1 VVYNKCD
8 FKKLAEKVVKLKK
21 NKEIRELTIKE
32 NIIGKTSNF
41 FSKRRQITALVI
53 IMIIILGI
61 NGIYTLPKESL
72 PEIVFPTLIIQT
84 FYPGASPQDVESL
97 VTDKIEGKLS
107 ALEDLNETNSDSNFG
122 FSTVTVSFNEGVDID
137 RKKLE
142 VDSLINEINFS
153 QGVLNPEVS
162 ALNTSEIPLMDIS
175 IAGNYSIF
183 ELTNISE
190 DIKSEIEKISGVE
203 EVKLKGVLDREIHI
217 VVKKPLMYQYG
228 LNMTSVENA
237 LKSLNVSL
245 PIGGLNMNGSRYN
258 LRVDEELASLEE
270 IRKTSITTQKGSTIF
285 IEDIAEVVDTSEE
298 VVEYNNTY
306 VKGQDR
312 TFKSVKAEIIRKADS
327 DVIGTSVE
335 VKEMLE
341 NMRGDIY
348 PEDIKINITSDL
360 AVNVRNDL
368 SKVQDSAFS
377 GLIVVILVLFLFI
390 GFKESLIVAIAIPL
404 SLFMTLASLGLF
416 DITLN
421 TFALL
426 GIIVSLG
433 LIVDNSII
441 AIENIDRLK
450 NKGLNRKEAA
460 RVGINQVGFPIL
472 AATLTTVAAFFPLS
486 ILPGILGE
494 FVNTIPRTI
503 IITLISS
510 FVISIIITPTLY
522 IIIKKKRLKKDIKL
536 NKGIISIIKVIL
548 IGALSFYAF
557 SNDGDNIEIG
567 IVAVLF
573 FVSILTYKEF
583 FLEKQKEAGNI
594 IIKKYRK
601 LITYILK
608 KPLRKAFVF
617 TLGLV
622 ILVGSVGL
630 IFSGMVKIAFFPKNE
645 PNTVNIT
652 VDTPGGY
659 TLDQTSQIAGQV
671 EEYLIGVEEI
681 KSFNTTVGGREI
693 DKALISASFTDKE
706 TREID
711 GIKLVEKIEKDL
723 RLIPGGEIIVEGQSS
738 GGPPVGKPISLRL
751 VGDSLDSLSTVSNDY
766 SEILKSIEGVYNVE
780 LSAKA
785 GAPQI
790 YIDIKEKK
798 AQTMG
803 ITVVNA
809 SQQLRGI
816 VEGIEATTI
825 KDGRDEIDVIL
836 KCSSTPIY
844 DINSLDTICLTNING
859 DNIPLGSIAEIQEI
873 SGISGIKHIDG
884 ERLVIIDADLR
895 EGYNANEV
903 TELFQN
909 KISDYDMP
917 SGVELQLGG
926 DVEGI
931 QENFSNLFRS
941 MILAVF
947 LVFIILTLQF
957 GSVAQPFA
965 ILTTVPMA
973 LIGVLWGLAL
983 TGNDFGFYSF
993 MALIAL
999 VGIAVN
1005 DAIVLID
1012 YMNYLRSEGM
1022 DLFEAIVEA
1031 GETRFN
1037 PVIATSLTTIGGVL
1051 PLAFKEVYYAQFGF
1065 SLVFGL
1071 MITSILTLFFIPI
1084 MYSFIEGIKL
1094 KKRSI

>member
-1 VVYNKCD
+1 M
-8 FKKLAEKVVKLKK
+8 EK
-21 NKEIRELTIKE
+21 NKDVRELNIKE

-41 FSKRRQITALVI
+41 FSRRRQITALVI
-53 IMIIILGI
+53 IMIIVLGI

-84 FYPGASPQDVESL
+84 LYPGASPQDVEAL
-97 VTDKIEGKLS
+97 VTDKIEGKL
-107 ALEDLNETNSDSNFG
+107 ANLEDLNEISSDSNFG

-142 VDSLINEINFS
+142 VDSLVNEINFS
-153 QGVLNPEVS
+153 QGVIEPEVG
-162 ALNTSEIPLMDIS
+162 AFNTSEIPLMEIS

-183 ELTNISE
+183 ELTSISE
-190 DIKSEIEKISGVE
+190 NIKTEIEKISGVE
-203 EVKLKGVLDREIHI
+203 EVDLKGILDREIHVI
-217 VVKKPLMYQYG
+217 VKKPLMYENG
-228 LNMTSVENA
+228 LNMNSVQNA
-237 LKSLNVSL
+237 LSSLNISL

-258 LRVDEELASLEE
+258 LRVDEELESLED
-270 IRKTSITTQKGSTIF
+270 IRNTSIVAEKGGTIF
-285 IEDIAEVVDTSEE
+285 IEDIADVLDTSEE
-298 VVEYNNTY
+298 VTEFNNTY
-306 VKGQDR
+306 VKEEGR
-312 TFKSVKAEIIRKADS
+312 TFKSIKAEVIRKTNS
-327 DVIGTSVE
+327 DVVGTSEE
-335 VKEMLE
+335 VKQALE
-341 NMRGDIY
+341 KMKGSVY
-348 PEDIKINITSDL
+348 PKDINIIINSDL
-360 AVNVRNDL
+360 ADNVRNDL
-368 SKVQDSAFS
+368 SNVQESALS

-404 SLFMTLASLGLF
+404 SLFMTLATLGLF

-421 TFALL
+421 TFAIL

-450 NKGLNRKEAA
+450 NKGLNRKDAA
-460 RVGINQVGFPIL
+460 RIGINQVGFPIL

-503 IITLISS
+503 IITLLSS
-510 FVISIIITPTLY
+510 FIISIIITPTLY
-522 IIIKKKRLKKDIKL
+522 IIIKKRRIRKDLKL
-536 NKGIISIIKVIL
+536 NNFIGLIIKILL
-548 IGALSFYAF
+548 IGSLSFYAF
-557 SNDGDNIEIG
+557 SNDGDNFLIG
-567 IVAVLF
+567 IISVIF
-573 FVSILTYKEF
+573 FVSIIIYKELF
-583 FLEKQKEAGNI
+583 FERQKDSKNFLI
-594 IIKKYRK
+594 SNYKK
-601 LITYILK
+601 LIEFILK
-608 KPLRKAFVF
+608 KSLRKAFVF
-617 TLGLV
+617 FLGII
-622 ILVGSVGL
+622 ILFGSFGL
-630 IFSGMVKIAFFPKNE
+630 IFTGMVKIAFFPTNE

-652 VDTPGGY
+652 LDTPGGY
-659 TLDQTSQIAGQV
+659 TLDQTSQISSQI
-671 EEYLIGVEEI
+671 EEYLIGINEI
-681 KSFNTTVGGREI
+681 RSFNTTVGGREI
-693 DKALISASFTDKE
+693 DKAVISATFIDKE
-706 TREID
+706 LRDIN

-723 RLIPGGEIIVEGQSS
+723 RKIPGGEIIVEGQSS
-738 GGPPVGKPISLRL
+738 GGPPVGKPISIRL
-751 VGDSLDSLSTVSNDY
+751 VGNSLEDITRVSKDY

-780 LSAKA
+780 LSAKE

-798 AQTMG
+798 AQTLG
-803 ITVVNA
+803 LTVANA

-825 KDGRDEIDVIL
+825 KDGRDEIDVML

-844 DINSLDTICLTNING
+844 DINSLDTICLTNLRG
-859 DNIPLGSIAEIQEI
+859 DNIPLGSIAEIKEI
-873 SGISGIKHIDG
+873 SGISGIKHLDG
-884 ERLVIIDADLR
+884 DRLIIIDADLR
-895 EGYNANEV
+895 EGYNSSEI
-903 TELFQN
+903 TEIFQN
-909 KISDYDMP
+909 RISDYNID
-917 SGVELQLGG
+917 SDIEVQFGG

-957 GSVAQPFA
+957 KSIAQPFA

-973 LIGVLWGLAL
+973 LIGVLWGLAI

-1022 DLFEAIVEA
+1022 GLLESIIEA

-1037 PVIATSLTTIGGVL
+1037 PVLATSLTTIGGVL
-1051 PLAFKEVYYAQFGF
+1051 PLAFREIYYAQFGF

-1071 MITSILTLFFIPI
+1071 MVTSILTLVFIPI

-1094 KKRSI
+1094 RKRSIENE

>member
-1 VVYNKCD
+1 M
-8 FKKLAEKVVKLKK
+8 EK
-21 NKEIRELTIKE
+21 NKDVRELNIKE

-41 FSKRRQITALVI
+41 FSRRRQITALVI
-53 IMIIILGI
+53 IMIIVLGI

-84 FYPGASPQDVESL
+84 LYPGASPQDVEAL

-107 ALEDLNETNSDSNFG
+107 NLEDLNEISSDSNFG

-142 VDSLINEINFS
+142 VDSLVNEINFS
-153 QGVLNPEVS
+153 QGVIDPEVG
-162 ALNTSEIPLMDIS
+162 AFNTSEIPLMEIS
-175 IAGNYSIF
+175 VAGNYSIF
-183 ELTNISE
+183 QLTSISE
-190 DIKSEIEKISGVE
+190 NIKTEIEKISGVE
-203 EVKLKGVLDREIHI
+203 EVDLKGILDREIHV
-217 VVKKPLMYQYG
+217 VVKKPLMYENG
-228 LNMTSVENA
+228 LNMNSVQNA
-237 LKSLNVSL
+237 LSSLNISL

-258 LRVDEELASLEE
+258 LRVDEELESLDD
-270 IRKTSITTQKGSTIF
+270 IRKTSIITEKGGTIF
-285 IEDIAEVVDTSEE
+285 IEDIADVLDTSEE
-298 VVEYNNTY
+298 VTEFNNTY
-306 VKGQDR
+306 VKEEGR
-312 TFKSVKAEIIRKADS
+312 TFKSIKAEVIRKTNS
-327 DVIGTSVE
+327 DVVGTSEE
-335 VKEMLE
+335 VKQALE
-341 NMRGDIY
+341 KMKGSVY
-348 PEDIKINITSDL
+348 PEDINIIINSDL
-360 AVNVRNDL
+360 ADNVRNDL
-368 SKVQDSAFS
+368 SNVQESALS

-404 SLFMTLASLGLF
+404 SLFMTLATLGLF

-421 TFALL
+421 TFAIL

-450 NKGLNRKEAA
+450 NKGLNRKDAA
-460 RVGINQVGFPIL
+460 RIGINQVGFPIL

-510 FVISIIITPTLY
+510 FIISIIITPTLY
-522 IIIKKKRLKKDIKL
+522 VIIKKRRIKRDLKVNNL
-536 NKGIISIIKVIL
+536 LGLIIKILL
-548 IGALSFYAF
+548 IGLLSFYAF
-557 SNDGDNIEIG
+557 SNDGDNFLIG
-567 IVAVLF
+567 IISVIF
-573 FVSILTYKEF
+573 FVSIIIYKELF
-583 FLEKQKEAGNI
+583 FKRQKDSKNF
-594 IIKKYRK
+594 
-601 LITYILK
+601 LISNYKRLIEYILK
-608 KPLRKAFVF
+608 KSLRKAFVF
-617 TLGLV
+617 FLGII
-622 ILVGSVGL
+622 ILFGSFGL
-630 IFSGMVKIAFFPKNE
+630 IFTGMVKIAFFPTNE

-652 VDTPGGY
+652 LDTPGGY
-659 TLDQTSQIAGQV
+659 TLEQTSQISSQI
-671 EEYLIGVEEI
+671 EDYLIGIDEI

-693 DKALISASFTDKE
+693 DKAVISASFTDKE
-706 TREID
+706 LRDIN
-711 GIKLVEKIEKDL
+711 GIKLVEKIESDL
-723 RLIPGGEIIVEGQSS
+723 RKIPGGEIIVEGQSS
-738 GGPPVGKPISLRL
+738 GGPPVGKPISIRL
-751 VGDSLDSLSTVSNDY
+751 VGDSLEDITKVSKDY

-780 LSAKA
+780 VSSKE

-798 AQTMG
+798 AQTLG
-803 ITVVNA
+803 LTVVNA

-844 DINSLDTICLTNING
+844 DINSLDTICLTNLRG
-859 DNIPLGSIAEIQEI
+859 DNIPLGSIAEIKEI
-873 SGISGIKHIDG
+873 SGVSGIKHLDG
-884 ERLVIIDADLR
+884 DRLIIIDADLR
-895 EGYNANEV
+895 EGYNSSEI
-903 TELFQN
+903 TEIFQN
-909 KISDYDMP
+909 RISDYNID
-917 SGVELQLGG
+917 SDIEVQFGG

-957 GSVAQPFA
+957 KSIAQPFA

-973 LIGVLWGLAL
+973 LIGVLWGLAI

-1022 DLFEAIVEA
+1022 GLLESIVEA

-1037 PVIATSLTTIGGVL
+1037 PVLATSLTTIGGVL
-1051 PLAFKEVYYAQFGF
+1051 PLAFREIYYAQFGF

-1071 MITSILTLFFIPI
+1071 MVTSILTLVFIPI

-1094 KKRSI
+1094 RKRSIENE

>member
-1 VVYNKCD
+1 MGN
-8 FKKLAEKVVKLKK
+8 
-21 NKEIRELTIKE
+21 NKEIRELNIKE
-32 NIIGKTSNF
+32 NIIGKISNF

-53 IMIIILGI
+53 IMIIILGV

-72 PEIVFPTLIIQT
+72 PEIAFPTLIIQT
-84 FYPGASPQDVESL
+84 AYPGASPQDVESL
-97 VTDKIEGKLS
+97 VTDKIEDKVS
-107 ALEDLNETNSDSNFG
+107 NLEDVNEITSDSNFG
-122 FSTVTVSFNEGVDID
+122 FSSVNVSFNDGVDID

-153 QGVLNPEVS
+153 QGVLDPDV
-162 ALNTSEIPLMDIS
+162 AAFNTSEIPLMEIS
-175 IAGNYSIF
+175 VAGNYSIF

-217 VVKKPLMYQYG
+217 VVKKPLMQEYG
-228 LNMTSVENA
+228 INMSTVQNA
-237 LKSLNVSL
+237 LRSLNISL
-245 PIGGLNMNGSRYN
+245 PIGELNMNGSRYN
-258 LRVDEELASLEE
+258 LRVDEELESLEE

-285 IEDIAEVVDTSEE
+285 IEDIAEVLDTSEE

-306 VKGQDR
+306 VKDEDR

-327 DVIGTSVE
+327 DVIGTSAE

-341 NMRGDIY
+341 NMKGDVY
-348 PEDIKINITSDL
+348 PEDIKVNISSDL

-368 SKVQDSAFS
+368 AKVQESALS

-421 TFALL
+421 TFAVL

-450 NKGLNRKEAA
+450 NKGLSRKEAA

-503 IITLISS
+503 IITLVSS
-510 FVISIIITPTLY
+510 FIISIIITPTLY
-522 IIIKKKRLKKDIKL
+522 IIIKKKRIKKDIKL
-536 NKGIISIIKVIL
+536 NSFVFSIIKIIL
-548 IGALSFYAF
+548 VGALSFYAF
-557 SNDGDNIEIG
+557 SNDGDNLQVG
-567 IVAVLF
+567 IVAVIF
-573 FVSILTYKEF
+573 FASILIYKEF
-583 FLEKQKEAGNI
+583 FFSKQKEPGNFL
-594 IIKKYRK
+594 IKNYKK
-601 LITYILK
+601 LITFILRK
-608 KPLRKAFVF
+608 SFRKAFVF
-617 TLGLV
+617 ILGII
-622 ILVGSVGL
+622 ILIGSVGL
-630 IFSGMVKIAFFPKNE
+630 IFSGMVKIAFFPTNE

-652 VDTPGGY
+652 IDTPGGY
-659 TLDQTSQIAGQV
+659 TLDQTSEISAQV
-671 EEYLIGVEEI
+671 EDYLMGIEEI
-681 KSFNTTVGGREI
+681 ESFNTTVGGREI
-693 DKALISASFTDKE
+693 DKALISATFTDKE
-706 TREID
+706 TREIN
-711 GIKLVEKIEKDL
+711 GIKLVEKIERDL

-751 VGDSLDSLSTVSNDY
+751 VGDSLDNISKVSKDY
-766 SEILKSIEGVYNVE
+766 SETLKSIEGVYNVE
-780 LSAKA
+780 LSAKD

-790 YIDIKEKK
+790 YIDIKENK

-803 ITVVNA
+803 ISVLNA
-809 SQQLRGI
+809 SQQLREI

-825 KDGRDEIDVIL
+825 KDGRDEINVIL
-836 KCSSTPIY
+836 KCSSTPRY
-844 DINSLDTICLTNING
+844 DINSLDTMCLTNISG
-859 DNIPLGSIAEIQEI
+859 DNIPLGSIAEIKEI

-884 ERLVIIDADLR
+884 DRLVIIDADLR
-895 EGYNANEV
+895 EGYNANEI
-903 TELFQN
+903 TEIFQE
-909 KISDYDMP
+909 KISDYNMP

-1022 DLFEAIVEA
+1022 NLFEAIVEA

-1084 MYSFIEGIKL
+1084 MYSFIEGLKL
-1094 KKRSI
+1094 KKGSLENE